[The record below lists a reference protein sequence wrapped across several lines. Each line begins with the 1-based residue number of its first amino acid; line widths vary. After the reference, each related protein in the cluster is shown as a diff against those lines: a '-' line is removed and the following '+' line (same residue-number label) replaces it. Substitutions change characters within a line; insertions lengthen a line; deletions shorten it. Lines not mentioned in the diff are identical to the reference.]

1 MELKEFVDIVEDMAL
16 QHAYPGYDVRSLR
29 LGLPAAVLKSHT
41 RLFVEALKS
50 ESVLTKLAAL
60 RWFWERPGDAKRYVK
75 AIAAVIDDPDEW
87 VRLEAAKTIGRI
99 DHPEEDVMAKVAAL
113 LSDEHVEV
121 RKAAAKTCGK
131 VHIKNELIVEA
142 LQKATTD
149 SDTEVRWKAQKALRK
164 LGVYAQ

>member
-1 MELKEFVDIVEDMAL
+1 MELKEFIDKVEDMAL
-16 QHAYPGYDVRSLR
+16 QHAYPGFDVRSLN
-29 LGLPAAVLKSHT
+29 LGLPHSITKSPT

-50 ESVLTKLAAL
+50 DSVLTKLAAL

-87 VRLEAAKTIGRI
+87 VRLEAARTIGRVEN
-99 DHPEEDVMAKVAAL
+99 PEVPIVVKVAGL
-113 LSDEHVEV
+113 LADENAEV

-131 VHIKNELIVEA
+131 VHVKDAAVVEA

-149 SDTEVRWKAQKALRK
+149 TDTEVRWKAQKALRQ
-164 LGVYAQ
+164 LGVYAS